1 MKTATYA
8 LALALSLAA
17 APAAAQE
24 GAPPDEGSSQAD
36 EQMQNGGVTEER
48 DLADAQARAH
58 FRAGRSLYDL
68 GRFAQAAQEFESAYR
83 LAERPELLFNA
94 YVAYRDAN
102 DLEGAVRS
110 LGAYLDLVQDA
121 PDRVNLQARLASM
134 SEALE
139 QQRAREAEL
148 TAERSRP
155 ATPPPAPE
163 GPAVW
168 PWVVMGTGVAMVV
181 VGIVTGVAGLT
192 EADSLLAECPNNL
205 CLPSVGLESRRSTVE
220 TLGITT
226 DVLLFGG
233 AAVAVAGLVLGIVLN
248 AEHSGRAPGETESP
262 PGEPEVTA
270 ACGPTGCA
278 GSLRMRF

>member
-1 MKTATYA
+1 MKTVTHA
-8 LALALSLAA
+8 LALALVLAA
-17 APAAAQE
+17 APAVAQE
-24 GAPPDEGSSQAD
+24 EAPPEGASEAD
-36 EQMQNGGVTEER
+36 AQMQNGGVTEER
-48 DLADAQARAH
+48 ELADSQARAH

-102 DLEGAVRS
+102 DLDGAVRS

-148 TAERSRP
+148 EAERNRP
-155 ATPPPAPE
+155 AVPPPPPE
-163 GPAVW
+163 GPAIW
-168 PWVVMGTGVAMVV
+168 PWIVMGVGTAMVI
-181 VGIVTGVAGLT
+181 GGMVTGVAGLT
-192 EADSLLAECPNNL
+192 EADALASLCANNL
-205 CLPSVGLESRRSTVE
+205 CLPSVGLDERRSTVE

-233 AAVAVAGLVLGIVLN
+233 GAIAVAGLVLGIVLN
-248 AEHSGRAPGETESP
+248 SGRGAPAETESQP
-262 PGEPEVTA
+262 AEPEVTA

>member
-1 MKTATYA
+1 LKTATHGFCAA
-8 LALALSLAA
+8 LALLLAA

-24 GAPPDEGSSQAD
+24 QAPPDDGASQAD
-36 EQMQNGGVTEER
+36 AQMQNGGVTEER

-83 LAERPELLFNA
+83 LAQRPELLFNA

-102 DLEGAVRS
+102 DLDGAVRS

-148 TAERSRP
+148 EAERNRP
-155 ATPPPAPE
+155 AVPPPPPE
-163 GPAVW
+163 GPAIW
-168 PWVVMGTGVAMVV
+168 PWIVMGVGTAMVI
-181 VGIVTGVAGLT
+181 GGMVTGVAGLT
-192 EADSLLAECPNNL
+192 EADALASLCANNL
-205 CLPSVGLESRRSTVE
+205 CLPSVGLDGRRSTVE
-220 TLGITT
+220 ALGITT

-233 AAVAVAGLVLGIVLN
+233 GAIAVAGLVLGIVLN
-248 AEHSGRAPGETESP
+248 SGRGAPAETESQP
-262 PGEPEVTA
+262 AEPEVTA

>member
-1 MKTATYA
+1 MKTATHGFCAA
-8 LALALSLAA
+8 LALLLAA

-24 GAPPDEGSSQAD
+24 QAPPDDGASQAD
-36 EQMQNGGVTEER
+36 AQMQNGGVTEER

-83 LAERPELLFNA
+83 LAQRPELLFNA

-148 TAERSRP
+148 EAERTRP
-155 ATPPPAPE
+155 AVPPPAPE

-168 PWVVMGTGVAMVV
+168 PWIVMGVGTAMVI
-181 VGIVTGVAGLT
+181 GGMVTGVAGLT
-192 EADSLLAECPNNL
+192 EADALASLCANNL
-205 CLPSVGLESRRSTVE
+205 CLPSVGLDERRSTVE
-220 TLGITT
+220 ALGITT

-233 AAVAVAGLVLGIVLN
+233 GAIAVAGLVLGIVLN
-248 AEHSGRAPGETESP
+248 SGRGAPAETESQP
-262 PGEPEVTA
+262 AEPEVTA